1 MSAFNIPIW
10 LAQLLTQRGLFS
22 ESQVKA
28 FFSPSSLEVHDPFL
42 MSDMKEAV
50 KLLFHTID
58 RKQKVMVYGDYDV
71 DGTTA
76 VSMMS
81 DFLHELGVDHIN
93 YIPDRFT
100 EGYGVSDQGIETA
113 IDQNCKLIITLDCGI
128 RAAKPIAKA
137 KENGIKVIVCDH
149 HQPGEIL
156 PDAYAILNPKK
167 VNCTYPFKELSGA
180 GVGFKLIQAF
190 SQEQGW
196 EWEDITH
203 HLDLL
208 ALSIAADMV
217 NIQGENRFLASQGLE
232 IINSSERRIGLDLL
246 LKKAKR
252 DEIQLTITD
261 LVFALSPR
269 INAAGRLGSASDAIL
284 LLSKTS
290 SQIEKENT
298 VEKIEQLNSQRKLL
312 DQRIKE
318 EALEQIRATNN
329 HNLSH
334 CTVVCSQ
341 DWHKGVVG
349 IVASRLIEEHY
360 RPTVVLAESEGM
372 VTGSV
377 RSINGIDVHKALQHC
392 ESVLKKYGG
401 HVMAAG
407 LLLEKEKLPEFRK
420 LFNEAIV
427 LQQEKHLT
435 PTIKIHAEVGLDQWT
450 DKMFKIIERMEP
462 FGPGNQ
468 RPLFIA
474 KGVILE

>member
-1 MSAFNIPIW
+1 MNNSIDPYQSIYKWEIIENQNAKEAKQLVSAFNIPIW

-58 RKQKVMVYGDYDV
+58 QKQKVMVYGDYDV

-298 VEKIEQLNSQRKLL
+298 VEKIEQLNSQRK
-312 DQRIKE
+312 
-318 EALEQIRATNN
+318 
-329 HNLSH
+329 
-334 CTVVCSQ
+334 
-341 DWHKGVVG
+341 
-349 IVASRLIEEHY
+349 
-360 RPTVVLAESEGM
+360 
-372 VTGSV
+372 
-377 RSINGIDVHKALQHC
+377 
-392 ESVLKKYGG
+392 
-401 HVMAAG
+401 
-407 LLLEKEKLPEFRK
+407 
-420 LFNEAIV
+420 
-427 LQQEKHLT
+427 
-435 PTIKIHAEVGLDQWT
+435 
-450 DKMFKIIERMEP
+450 
-462 FGPGNQ
+462 
-468 RPLFIA
+468 
-474 KGVILE
+474 